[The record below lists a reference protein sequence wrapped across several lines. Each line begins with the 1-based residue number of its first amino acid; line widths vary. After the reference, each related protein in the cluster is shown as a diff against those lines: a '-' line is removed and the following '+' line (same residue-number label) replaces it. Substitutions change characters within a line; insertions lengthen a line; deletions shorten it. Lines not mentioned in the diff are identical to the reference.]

1 MGSELQTV
9 CVASC
14 AVFVDSGE
22 NMHYATLEDRDDIVW
37 EIEEVWSGLW
47 PNFFCDS
54 IVSR

>member
-22 NMHYATLEDRDDIVW
+22 NMHYAMLEDRDDIVW
-37 EIEEVWSGLW
+37 EIEEVWSLA
-47 PNFFCDS
+47 NFFL
-54 IVSR
+54 